1 MSSYHIP
8 VLLDE
13 VIAGLNIKGDGI
25 YVDGTVGGGGHS
37 KEIFKLLNDDGLLI
51 CNDIDSEAIQEARTK
66 IASDNVIY
74 INDNYKNLVSNL
86 HNMNIKEVDGVLL
99 DLGISSH
106 QIDDKTRGFSYMLD
120 ANLDMRMSKDAGMT
134 AYDVVNSYSYDKLV
148 EILFLYGEERY
159 SKLIAKAI
167 VKNRE
172 ISPIKTTTEL
182 SEIAKKVYGIKKTYG
197 LGHPAKRTFQAI
209 RIEVNSELEQ
219 LSECIAA
226 LTRLLKKEGRI
237 CIISFHSLEDRIV
250 KQTFAELEKN
260 CICDKSSPICT
271 CNKKSEIKIINKKP
285 IIASAKEIENNSRSK
300 SAKLR
305 IAQKK

>member
-1 MSSYHIP
+1 M
-8 VLLDE
+8 
-13 VIAGLNIKGDGI
+13 
-25 YVDGTVGGGGHS
+25 
-37 KEIFKLLNDDGLLI
+37 LI

-66 IASDNVIY
+66 IASYNVIY

-159 SKLIAKAI
+159 SKLIAKAY
-167 VKNRE
+167 VKNRD

-182 SEIAKKVYGIKKTYG
+182 SEIAKKVYGIKKT
-197 LGHPAKRTFQAI
+197 
-209 RIEVNSELEQ
+209 
-219 LSECIAA
+219 
-226 LTRLLKKEGRI
+226 
-237 CIISFHSLEDRIV
+237 
-250 KQTFAELEKN
+250 
-260 CICDKSSPICT
+260 
-271 CNKKSEIKIINKKP
+271 
-285 IIASAKEIENNSRSK
+285 
-300 SAKLR
+300 
-305 IAQKK
+305 

>member
-13 VIAGLNIKGDGI
+13 VIAGLNIKSDGI

-219 LSECIAA
+219 LSECITA
-226 LTRLLKKEGRI
+226 LTRLLKKEG
-237 CIISFHSLEDRIV
+237 
-250 KQTFAELEKN
+250 KN
-260 CICDKSSPICT
+260 MHYFFPFV
-271 CNKKSEIKIINKKP
+271 
-285 IIASAKEIENNSRSK
+285 R
-300 SAKLR
+300 R
-305 IAQKK
+305 

>member
-13 VIAGLNIKGDGI
+13 VIAGLNIKSDGI

-134 AYDVVNSYSYDKLV
+134 AYDVVNS
-148 EILFLYGEERY
+148 
-159 SKLIAKAI
+159 
-167 VKNRE
+167 
-172 ISPIKTTTEL
+172 
-182 SEIAKKVYGIKKTYG
+182 
-197 LGHPAKRTFQAI
+197 
-209 RIEVNSELEQ
+209 
-219 LSECIAA
+219 
-226 LTRLLKKEGRI
+226 
-237 CIISFHSLEDRIV
+237 
-250 KQTFAELEKN
+250 
-260 CICDKSSPICT
+260 
-271 CNKKSEIKIINKKP
+271 
-285 IIASAKEIENNSRSK
+285 
-300 SAKLR
+300 
-305 IAQKK
+305 